1 MVLTG
6 AGSGAIAVV
15 RLVGAGVGEFLERCF
30 SKRVRDGRCVHG
42 ELRWGEKVVDDPVV
56 VVSGGA
62 TVADVNVH
70 GGPWVVR
77 SVIEMAREAGFD
89 VVERAGPEASVDFM
103 HGETVLE
110 REVEAYLPVARTEM
124 AVRTL
129 LDQGRCWREWV
140 EGKTEVDARE
150 VLADRSLH
158 WLLHPPRV
166 AIVGVSNVG
175 KSTLANR
182 LFAQERSITADIPG
196 TTRDWVGEIAN
207 VDGLAV
213 MLVDT
218 PGVRETADEIER
230 RAIEG
235 SAGQVQAA
243 DLVVIVLDPT
253 QAFDGQRELIE
264 RWPGAVRVVN
274 KADRVPVC
282 DLGAVA
288 GIATVA
294 TMGDGVDEV
303 RREIKRRFGC
313 DGMGERPR
321 WWTRRQK
328 GSLEAVV
335 AGEVDSLRRLVEG

>member
-1 MVLTG
+1 
-6 AGSGAIAVV
+6 
-15 RLVGAGVGEFLERCF
+15 
-30 SKRVRDGRCVHG
+30 
-42 ELRWGEKVVDDPVV
+42 
-56 VVSGGA
+56 
-62 TVADVNVH
+62 VADVNVP

-89 VVERAGPEASVDFM
+89 VVERAGPEGSVDFM